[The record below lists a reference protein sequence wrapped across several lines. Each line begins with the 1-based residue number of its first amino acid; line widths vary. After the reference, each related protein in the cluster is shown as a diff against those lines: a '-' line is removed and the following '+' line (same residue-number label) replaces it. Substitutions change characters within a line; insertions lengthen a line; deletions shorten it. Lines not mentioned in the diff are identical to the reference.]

1 MSLAGTLSP
10 PVIAGLDPAVHQVK
24 KSSRA
29 TKRSG
34 KSAAGSRR
42 MTLNPTGART
52 MTSIR
57 YDVLGLGNAIVDVLA
72 RTDDDFLL
80 RQAMRK
86 GSMSLIDEA
95 RAAEIYDAMGPTIE
109 ISGGSAANTIVGA
122 ASFGARAAFIG
133 RVKDDS
139 FGNVFAHDIR
149 AAGVA
154 FDTAPSSDGP
164 STGRCYV
171 LVTPDGERTMHTFLG
186 AAQDLHPRDID
197 EDAVASAAITYL
209 EGYLWDP
216 PHAKEAFRK
225 AAAVAHEAK
234 RLVALSLSDAFCV
247 DRWRDEF
254 LHLLRSGT
262 VDLLFCNESE
272 LHSLYQTADFDTAVA
287 ALRSDTRRAVVTR
300 GVNGCIVVEGRQT
313 TEAPAFPVETVVDT
327 TGAGDLFAA
336 GFLFGTARELGDDR
350 AARLGALAAAEV
362 ISHLGARP
370 ERSLSPLAQ
379 ENGLLK

>member
-1 MSLAGTLSP
+1 
-10 PVIAGLDPAVHQVK
+10 
-24 KSSRA
+24 
-29 TKRSG
+29 
-34 KSAAGSRR
+34 
-42 MTLNPTGART
+42 

-139 FGNVFAHDIR
+139 LGNVFAHDIR

-216 PHAKEAFRK
+216 PHAKEAFRR
-225 AAAVAHEAK
+225 AAAVAHDAK

-272 LHSLYQTADFDTAVA
+272 LHSLYQTADFDTAIA
-287 ALRSDTRRAVVTR
+287 ALRNDTRRAVVTR
-300 GVNGCIVVEGRQT
+300 GVDGCIVVEGQQT

-370 ERSLSPLAQ
+370 ERSLSSLAQ